1 MPIGGISLGTGLGG
15 GTTAT
20 SSGAPAAAAAG
31 FNIDVQLPLADILA
45 RTGDETGVIAL
56 VTTAPNQYDILVYD
70 GTNWQI
76 YENS

>member
-45 RTGDETGVIAL
+45 RTKTL
-56 VTTAPNQYDILVYD
+56 KKS
-70 GTNWQI
+70 WQVHL
-76 YENS
+76 